1 MGLYLNSKK
10 PAILYQ
16 NETRAAYFIDKTA
29 LLDELAALLESSD
42 HAPQQL
48 GTIGNKYVCITRPR
62 RFGKTVMANM
72 IASYFGRGMDTS
84 DIFGKLSVSRREW
97 YHKHLNKHNVIHI
110 MFNEMPSECKNYS
123 QYITRIQK
131 RLLEDLIREFP
142 NVGIDCETAVW
153 DALNQILEIE
163 DDVKFI
169 FVLDEWDFIFH
180 RQFVTDSD
188 KAAFIDFISN
198 LLKDQPYVELAYMT
212 GILPIA
218 KYSSGSELN
227 MFLEYTMATKV
238 RYGEYFGFSD
248 EEVDILFERY
258 LKLTEKPSISRDKL
272 RIWYDG
278 YQTLSGK
285 RLYNPRSVVC
295 ALSDNQLSNYW
306 TNSGPYD
313 EIFYYVRKNVD
324 DVRDDIALMAGGESV
339 PANIQEY
346 AATSMELRTKDE
358 VLSAMV
364 VYGFLCVE
372 NGRVSIP
379 NKELMDKFVDM
390 IRREPA
396 LGYVYRLSQKSE
408 QMLKATLSLDTD
420 KMLSIL
426 EYAHNTE
433 TPLLS
438 YNNESELTALI
449 NLVYLSAR
457 DSYRIEREDKAGIG
471 YVDFIFYPE
480 VKKADCIILEL
491 KIDHTPEEAIQQI
504 KDRKYA
510 LKFKGKLGALVSYT
524 GRILAVGI
532 AYSKKD
538 KKHSCKI
545 EILEN

>member
-1 MGLYLNSKK
+1 MKCPQNARIILN
-10 PAILYQ
+10 ILQ
-16 NETRAAYFIDKTA
+16 
-29 LLDELAALLESSD
+29 
-42 HAPQQL
+42 
-48 GTIGNKYVCITRPR
+48 
-62 RFGKTVMANM
+62 
-72 IASYFGRGMDTS
+72 
-84 DIFGKLSVSRREW
+84 
-97 YHKHLNKHNVIHI
+97 
-110 MFNEMPSECKNYS
+110 
-123 QYITRIQK
+123 
-131 RLLEDLIREFP
+131 DLIREFP

-324 DVRDDIALMAGGESV
+324 DVRDDIALMAAGESV

-379 NKELMDKFVDM
+379 NDSQGASLRICISPFSKVRTDVEGNIVAGYGQNAFD
-390 IRREPA
+390 IRIC
-396 LGYVYRLSQKSE
+396 S
-408 QMLKATLSLDTD
+408 
-420 KMLSIL
+420 
-426 EYAHNTE
+426 
-433 TPLLS
+433 
-438 YNNESELTALI
+438 
-449 NLVYLSAR
+449 
-457 DSYRIEREDKAGIG
+457 
-471 YVDFIFYPE
+471 
-480 VKKADCIILEL
+480 
-491 KIDHTPEEAIQQI
+491 
-504 KDRKYA
+504 
-510 LKFKGKLGALVSYT
+510 
-524 GRILAVGI
+524 
-532 AYSKKD
+532 
-538 KKHSCKI
+538 
-545 EILEN
+545 